1 MGLGFRWLKYVN
13 RGGLTERA
21 ISDVAHD
28 TRADVLDSSARVLS
42 ENGHSCPS
50 LVRHECPNSRDR
62 GGVSYID
69 CNARDA
75 DDLS

>member
-21 ISDVAHD
+21 IDDVAHD

-50 LVRHECPNSRDR
+50 LVGHECPTSKTEWGISFIVRD
-62 GGVSYID
+62 
-69 CNARDA
+69 ARDA
-75 DDLS
+75 DGVS